1 MHLTI
6 AKHRNVPISSWR
18 SCSIDARDG
27 AAKLR
32 NETSSAALGIAD
44 SGQTAIHGWLIKA
57 GLSNLPMAAILNE
70 LCRRLNAAGLP
81 VSRGFT
87 SIETLH
93 PLLRAHSAT
102 WERGAIAESEF
113 QHDDL
118 RRTMWHES
126 PFRHMIDNL
135 EPRLERDLT
144 GPLAQFDYPVLQEFR
159 DAGHTAWM
167 AFLFGI
173 GRPDATWGYDLG
185 VICSWC
191 TDRPGGW
198 TREQRAT
205 IEDISRTMALAMR
218 SSIGF
223 RVTRELLG
231 TYLGQDAGNRVMSGD
246 IQRGAVGEIEA
257 CLLYADLRGFTDYA
271 EATPPATV
279 AERLNAYLD
288 CMGAPVE
295 ARGGQILKFLGDGLL
310 AVFMF
315 DNNSEKAVVCGSAL
329 DAAVDALR
337 RISDLNAKAGAG
349 ADRVLAADIALHK
362 GQVLYGNVGT
372 AQRLDFTVI
381 GPAVN
386 EAARLEGLCR
396 DLGTN
401 LLISS
406 AFHAEAG
413 PAQARMHSLGHHRL
427 RGVRDAREVFTLR

>member
-1 MHLTI
+1 MLPGTEL
-6 AKHRNVPISSWR
+6 S
-18 SCSIDARDG
+18 D
-27 AAKLR
+27 LR
-32 NETSSAALGIAD
+32 NEISLAASSAAESELTVLHA
-44 SGQTAIHGWLIKA
+44 WLVKA

-70 LCRRLNAAGLP
+70 LCQRLNAAGLP
-81 VSRGFT
+81 VSRGFS

-102 WERGAIAESEF
+102 WERGAVAESEF

-118 RRTMWHES
+118 RRAMWHES

-135 EPRLERDLT
+135 VPRLDRDLT
-144 GPLAQFDYPVLQEFR
+144 GPHAKLDYPVLQEFH
-159 DAGHTAWM
+159 DAGYTAWM
-167 AFLFGI
+167 ALLLGI
-173 GRPDATWGYDLG
+173 ERPDATSGYDLG

-191 TDRPGGW
+191 TERPGGW
-198 TREQRAT
+198 TPAQRDA

-218 SSIGF
+218 SSSGF
-223 RVTRELLG
+223 RVTRDLLA
-231 TYLGQDAGNRVMSGD
+231 TYLGRDASNRVTAGD
-246 IQRGAVGEIEA
+246 IRRGAVGEIEA

-310 AVFMF
+310 AVFMLGHGS
-315 DNNSEKAVVCGSAL
+315 DKTIICGAAL
-329 DAAVDALR
+329 DAAEDALR
-337 RISDLNAKAGAG
+337 RISELNASAG
-349 ADRVLAADIALHK
+349 ADRILTADIALHL

-372 AQRLDFTVI
+372 ALRLDFTVI

-401 LLISS
+401 LLISGS
-406 AFHAEAG
+406 FHAEAG
-413 PAQARMHSLGHHRL
+413 PAQTRMKSLGQHRL